1 MTTPGSENTGFEYTD
16 DSVIAR
22 VAFDIPNQGIGDI
35 KQLSDAMD
43 GLQTR
48 LIEISRAQG
57 DWVDYIK
64 QIPTIT
70 EAAND
75 ALEAHITRLE
85 RISYLQSQTPSV
97 GGGGAGYGG
106 PGGGGYSTAAPAGYV
121 NPWGAG
127 TPGLGMGGE
136 GGMAGGGGG
145 ASEKVRQIAAEN
157 PGLMENMESARGGA
171 VNPAILAATT
181 AGITTA
187 IGRGK
192 AIFGA
197 KNPQPGHGERDSAT
211 PPDPEDGGAP
221 KSSSNKD
228 TDGEPSEDAPMI
240 QRVESL
246 VNSILNEGESGKNG
260 RLRNIAGAIGGMAAR
275 KVFSGAK
282 GTLKDKAMDFIKSPP
297 AMVGGALGLG
307 ALGFNAVQNVG
318 EKITEFQQL
327 GSVQGGDWQTG
338 MKYEAQA
345 RILALN
351 PFITT
356 QQARQAMQMAL
367 KEGFRGDNYDTV
379 QDFMIQNFKE
389 LGISMG
395 ESMQLMKSQA
405 VGMSEGDDRKAIT
418 KDMEQTLNTMKELS
432 AEGGASFPERA
443 RQYRDLSE
451 ALAGDGVS
459 PESISRAA
467 LGLQEGYGDSMAL
480 RDSITGIA
488 ANANKNTMFNTIV
501 ARELGITGM
510 LPGALQPAIN
520 QMVDPDEALEIG
532 ARVIARQVS
541 GHPNP
546 MNRIANFMA
555 IMNDRYGQN
564 LSWEE
569 SEALYNKVTG
579 GESPVTRANN
589 RVARQGKTETGGG
602 SMRAPS
608 PNQTRSSNPADA
620 DWNSRHGN
628 YQASENA
635 SGVAGSYDGA
645 GRGSANFAPSGNAAP
660 PLPQAGSPIP
670 ATLTSSG
677 TVTGNVT
684 ITVDQAG
691 RVSAPS
697 VIQLTGTQQA
707 AYAGFSSAQVNNP
720 SPGDPNYRHAFKYF
734 PAPGGG

>member
-1 MTTPGSENTGFEYTD
+1 MTTPGNENTGFEYTD

-85 RISYLQSQTPSV
+85 RISYLQGQTPSI
-97 GGGGAGYGG
+97 GGGGGGGGGLGG

-197 KNPQPGHGERDSAT
+197 KNPQKGHGERDSAT

-240 QRVESL
+240 QRVEAL

-260 RLRNIAGAIGGMAAR
+260 RLRNIAGTIGGMAAR
-275 KVFSGAK
+275 KVFGGAK

-318 EKITEFQQL
+318 EKVTEFQQL

-443 RQYRDLSE
+443 KQYRDLSE
-451 ALAGDGVS
+451 ALAGDGLS

-467 LGLQEGYGDSMAL
+467 IGLQETFGDSMAL
-480 RDSITGIA
+480 RDSSVEIA
-488 ANANKNTMFNTIV
+488 ARANKNTMFNTIV

-510 LPGALQPAIN
+510 LPAALEPAIN
-520 QMVDPDEALEIG
+520 EQVDPDEALLIG
-532 ARVIARQVS
+532 AKVIAKQVS
-541 GHPNP
+541 GHPKYG
-546 MNRIANFMA
+546 NRIANFMT
-555 IMNDRYGQN
+555 IMNDRYGQD
-564 LSWEE
+564 LSWEQA
-569 SEALYNKVTG
+569 EALYNKATG
-579 GESPVTRANN
+579 GDGPSRANN
-589 RVARQGKTETGGG
+589 RVARQGNTETSGGRG
-602 SMRAPS
+602 VASPS
-608 PNQTRSSNPADA
+608 PQDA
-620 DWNSRHGN
+620 DWNQRHQN
-628 YQASENA
+628 YRPSENA
-635 SGVAGSYDGA
+635 AGVADSFERA

-670 ATLTSSG
+670 ATMTSSG